1 MRHSVCVAKI
11 LLKNVRDYPIKT
23 EKSNRRCVMPDCSL
37 IKTCIF
43 FNDKMADIP
52 STAEIFKNLYCK
64 NDFDDC
70 ARMIV
75 VKALGREKVPADL
88 FPNQSAKALEIVKN
102 G

>member
-1 MRHSVCVAKI
+1 MAECELS
-11 LLKNVRDYPIKT
+11 
-23 EKSNRRCVMPDCSL
+23 
-37 IKTCIF
+37 KTCIF
-43 FNDKMADIP
+43 FNDKMAGMP

-64 NDFDDC
+64 GESQNC

-88 FPNQSAKALEIVKN
+88 FPNQAEKAVAIVKA